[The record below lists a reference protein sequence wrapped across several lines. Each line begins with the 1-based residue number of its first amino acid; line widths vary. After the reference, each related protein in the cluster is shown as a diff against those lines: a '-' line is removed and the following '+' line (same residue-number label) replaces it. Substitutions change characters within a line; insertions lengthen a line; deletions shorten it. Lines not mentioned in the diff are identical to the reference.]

1 VSTGNAAGFVFDI
14 IKQMNSAV
22 YSMTGFATG
31 TLTTDTNL
39 GITLDIR
46 SVNSRFLDVS
56 FKMPDSYRHLEAKLR
71 EAVTNRLK
79 RGKCEIRLNVQSA
92 TTANTATLDSARIT
106 NLMLQQAQILALCP
120 NAAAL
125 SVAEI
130 LALASSKG
138 ESGAEAPLSEAA
150 LMGLMQTT
158 LADFIKARGLEGSK
172 LAAVML
178 SQVCSLREQR
188 TAVIPLIPAL
198 IELQR
203 QKFLQKFGDVVA
215 DSGGK
220 ISASSAEERALTEA
234 TAFALRIDVTEEVNR
249 LGSHLDEIESLLTK
263 GGDKKGSELGKRL
276 EFLIQELQREAN
288 TLGSK
293 SATLETT
300 KIAVEMKVLIEQ
312 LREQVQNIE

>member
-1 VSTGNAAGFVFDI
+1 
-14 IKQMNSAV
+14 MNGAV

-31 TLTTDTNL
+31 TLTPDTHL
-39 GITLDIR
+39 GFTLDIR
-46 SVNSRFLDVS
+46 SVNSRFLDLS
-56 FKMPDSYRHLEAKLR
+56 FKLPDSYRHLEAKLR
-71 EAVTNRLK
+71 EAVTGRLK
-79 RGKCEIRLNVQSA
+79 RGKCEIRLNFQA
-92 TTANTATLDSARIT
+92 TTVATNAATLDMTRMA
-106 NLMLQQAQILALCP
+106 NLLTQQAQILALVP
-120 NAAAL
+120 NAATL
-125 SVAEI
+125 SVADI

-138 ESGAEAPLSEAA
+138 ESSADAPPSDAA
-150 LMGLMQTT
+150 LLGLMQTT
-158 LADFIKARGLEGSK
+158 LTDFMHARSLEGGR
-172 LAAVML
+172 LASVML
-178 SQVCSLREQR
+178 TQIKSLREQR

-203 QKFLQKFGDVVA
+203 QKFLQKFGDAVA

-263 GGDKKGSELGKRL
+263 GPDKKGTELGKRL

>member
-1 VSTGNAAGFVFDI
+1 
-14 IKQMNSAV
+14 MNGAV

-39 GITLDIR
+39 GFTIDIR
-46 SVNSRFLDVS
+46 SVNSRFLDLS
-56 FKMPDSYRHLEAKLR
+56 FKLPDSFRHLEARLR
-71 EAVTNRLK
+71 EAAAVRLK
-79 RGKCEIRLNVQSA
+79 RGKCEVRLNMQVPA
-92 TTANTATLDSARIT
+92 HTLNAAALDTERIRS
-106 NLMLQQAQILALCP
+106 LLAQQAQIHALAP

-125 SVAEI
+125 SVADI
-130 LALASSKG
+130 LALASTKG
-138 ESGAEAPLSEAA
+138 ESATDAMPSDAA
-150 LMGLMQTT
+150 LLALMQRV
-158 LADFIKARGLEGSK
+158 LEDFVQARALEGGR

-178 SQVCSLREQR
+178 AQIQSLREQR
-188 TAVIPLIPAL
+188 TSVIPLIPAL

-203 QKFLQKFGDVVA
+203 QKFLQKFGDAVT

-263 GGDKKGSELGKRL
+263 GPDKKGTELGKRL

-293 SATLETT
+293 SATLDATR
-300 KIAVEMKVLIEQ
+300 IAVEMKVLIEQ